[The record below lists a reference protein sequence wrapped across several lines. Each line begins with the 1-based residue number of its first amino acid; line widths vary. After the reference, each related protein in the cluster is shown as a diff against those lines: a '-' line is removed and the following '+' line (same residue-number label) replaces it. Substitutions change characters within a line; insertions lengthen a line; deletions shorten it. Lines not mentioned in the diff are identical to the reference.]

1 MVQCPNCKE
10 QLLKAYPQGKAKLR
24 ASIVIFKGA
33 KSFGI
38 CKSCGS
44 EVELP
49 VVLTIDIP
57 CVGKLYIEK

>member
-1 MVQCPNCKE
+1 MIECPKCKE

-24 ASIVIFKGA
+24 ASIVIFKGNR
-33 KSFGI
+33 SFGV

-49 VVLTIDIP
+49 VTLTINIP
-57 CVGKLYIEK
+57 CVEKLYIEK